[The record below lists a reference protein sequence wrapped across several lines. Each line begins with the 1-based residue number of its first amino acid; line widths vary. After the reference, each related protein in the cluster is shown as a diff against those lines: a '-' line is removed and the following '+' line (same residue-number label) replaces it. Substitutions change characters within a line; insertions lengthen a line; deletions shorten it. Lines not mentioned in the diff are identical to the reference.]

1 MPKQN
6 LLPAIYNHVII
17 YIYIQIERHAIDFR
31 HKFSINCLA
40 LVMIL
45 VNLKL
50 ESTRYYK
57 EIEYEDTF
65 RVNGDFEA

>member
-1 MPKQN
+1 
-6 LLPAIYNHVII
+6 
-17 YIYIQIERHAIDFR
+17 
-31 HKFSINCLA
+31 
-40 LVMIL
+40 MIL